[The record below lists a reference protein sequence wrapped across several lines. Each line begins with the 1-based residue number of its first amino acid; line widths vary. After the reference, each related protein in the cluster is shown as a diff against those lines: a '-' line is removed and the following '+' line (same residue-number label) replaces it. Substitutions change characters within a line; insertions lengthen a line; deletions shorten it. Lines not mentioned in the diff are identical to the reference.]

1 MHFSSF
7 VVQTLLAIG
16 VTAARN
22 EKFRRE
28 VKPNGPT
35 DPGIISKCT
44 YYDEWVDNDYVNCQQ
59 WLMDWAITEQK
70 FSEYNP
76 TVGDDCSG
84 IKVGHSYCVE
94 INHGLPEE
102 PDKPEITSTDVSG
115 SEPTDTEE
123 PQILTQEGLIES
135 CVDLHKASEGDTCD
149 QIVSS
154 FGTFDFDTFLAWNPA
169 VYKDCSALWAGYYY
183 CVGVPGTTTSAPAK
197 TTATATEPTGSK
209 NPTVLQKGLIKGCA
223 LFHQAG
229 KDDTCAKVVSN
240 LDALNINTFYK

>member
-1 MHFSSF
+1 MHFSSV

-16 VTAARN
+16 VTVARN
-22 EKFRRE
+22 EKFRRG
-28 VKPNGPT
+28 VKPNGPI
-35 DPGIISKCT
+35 DPGITSKCT
-44 YYDEWVDNDYVNCQQ
+44 YYDEWMDNGYTNCQK

-76 TVGDDCSG
+76 TVDDDCSD

-102 PDKPEITSTDVSG
+102 PDKPEVTSTDISG
-115 SEPTDTEE
+115 SETTDTKERH
-123 PQILTQEGLIES
+123 ILNQEGLIES
-135 CVDLHKASEGDTCD
+135 CVDLHKASEADTCD

-154 FGTFDFDTFLAWNPA
+154 FSTFDFDTFFHMESS
-169 VYKDCSALWAGYYY
+169 C
-183 CVGVPGTTTSAPAK
+183 
-197 TTATATEPTGSK
+197 SK

-229 KDDTCAKVVSN
+229 KGDTCAKIVSN
-240 LDALNINTFYK
+240 LELLNMNAFYK